1 MTQRASQLSPQP
13 MDALWMPYTANR
25 QFKSAPRM
33 ITGAQGNYLIDDSG
47 RKIFD
52 GLSGLW
58 TCGAG
63 HNRPEI
69 TEAVAKQ
76 LATLDYAPAFQYG
89 HNLAFELAERL
100 AAMAPSDINKVFF
113 TNSGSEAADT
123 ATKMARAYWRQQGQP
138 TKTRIIGRA
147 KGYHGASW
155 GGISFGGI
163 GANRKMWGPAMESD
177 HLSHTLLPQNAFSEG
192 IPAQGA
198 NLADELIEMVALHD
212 ASNIAAVIVEPM
224 SGSAGVIVPP
234 AGYLKRLRQLC
245 DEHDILLIFDEVITG
260 FGRTGDLFGANTFDV
275 VPDMINVAK
284 QLTNG
289 AIPMGAV
296 LTRQF
301 IYDTVVDAGGA
312 PYNIELPH
320 GYTYSGHPVACAAAM
335 ASLDILEQEKLVARV
350 AELSPYFE
358 QGVHSLKGMPFIND
372 IRNLG
377 FAAGFTIESYP
388 GEPARRPFELAMK
401 LLEKGFYVRYGG
413 DTLQLGIPF
422 TTEKSEIDA
431 LINAMQ
437 DTLMDAHG
445 MKKTG

>member
-296 LTRQF
+296 LTRQC

-437 DTLMDAHG
+437 ETLMDAHG

>member
-245 DEHDILLIFDEVITG
+245 DEHVMWQAKRKQRNKRARKRFRLALRE
-260 FGRTGDLFGANTFDV
+260 RAN
-275 VPDMINVAK
+275 A
-284 QLTNG
+284 
-289 AIPMGAV
+289 
-296 LTRQF
+296 
-301 IYDTVVDAGGA
+301 
-312 PYNIELPH
+312 
-320 GYTYSGHPVACAAAM
+320 
-335 ASLDILEQEKLVARV
+335 
-350 AELSPYFE
+350 
-358 QGVHSLKGMPFIND
+358 
-372 IRNLG
+372 
-377 FAAGFTIESYP
+377 
-388 GEPARRPFELAMK
+388 
-401 LLEKGFYVRYGG
+401 
-413 DTLQLGIPF
+413 
-422 TTEKSEIDA
+422 
-431 LINAMQ
+431 
-437 DTLMDAHG
+437 
-445 MKKTG
+445 

>member
-13 MDALWMPYTANR
+13 MDALWMPYRANC

>member
-1 MTQRASQLSPQP
+1 MTQQAHGVTQAQK
-13 MDALWMPYTANR
+13 DALWMPYTANR
-25 QFKSAPRM
+25 QFKSSPR
-33 ITGAQGNYLIDDSG
+33 IISGADGNYLIDASG
-47 RKIFD
+47 RKVFD

-69 TEAVAKQ
+69 AEAVARQ
-76 LATLDYAPAFQYG
+76 LTTLDYAPAFQYG
-89 HNLAFELAERL
+89 HTMAFELAERL
-100 AAMAPSDINKVFF
+100 AAMAPADINQVFF

-123 ATKMARAYWRQQGQP
+123 ATKIARAYWRQQGQP

-177 HLSHTLLPQNAFSEG
+177 HLSHTLLADEPFCKG
-192 IPAQGA
+192 MPDRGA
-198 NLADELIEMVALHD
+198 HLAEELIEMVALHD
-212 ASNIAAVIVEPM
+212 ASNIAAVIVEPLA
-224 SGSAGVIVPP
+224 GSAGVIIPP
-234 AGYLKRLRQLC
+234 VGYLRRLRELC

-260 FGRTGDLFGANTFDV
+260 FGRTGHLFGANAFDV

-289 AIPMGAV
+289 AVPMGAV
-296 LTRQF
+296 MTRQF
-301 IYDTVVDAGGA
+301 IYDTVTGAGG
-312 PYNIELPH
+312 PEYNIELPH

-335 ASLDILEQEKLVARV
+335 AALDVLEQESLVSRV
-350 AELSPYFE
+350 SELSPYFE
-358 QGVHSLKGMPFIND
+358 KAVHSLAGLPFVKG
-372 IRNLG
+372 IRNFG

-388 GEPARRPFELAMK
+388 GEPARRPFELAMS
-401 LLEKGFYVRYGG
+401 LWDKGYYVRYGG

-422 TTEKSEIDA
+422 TTEKFEIDN
-431 LINAMQ
+431 LINAMH
-437 DTLMDAHG
+437 DTLSNA
-445 MKKTG
+445 

>member
-245 DEHDILLIFDEVITG
+245 DEHDILLIFDEVI
-260 FGRTGDLFGANTFDV
+260 
-275 VPDMINVAK
+275 
-284 QLTNG
+284 
-289 AIPMGAV
+289 
-296 LTRQF
+296 
-301 IYDTVVDAGGA
+301 
-312 PYNIELPH
+312 
-320 GYTYSGHPVACAAAM
+320 
-335 ASLDILEQEKLVARV
+335 
-350 AELSPYFE
+350 
-358 QGVHSLKGMPFIND
+358 
-372 IRNLG
+372 
-377 FAAGFTIESYP
+377 
-388 GEPARRPFELAMK
+388 
-401 LLEKGFYVRYGG
+401 
-413 DTLQLGIPF
+413 
-422 TTEKSEIDA
+422 
-431 LINAMQ
+431 
-437 DTLMDAHG
+437 
-445 MKKTG
+445 

>member
-123 ATKMARAYWRQQGQP
+123 ATKMARAYWRQQGQS

>member
-89 HNLAFELAERL
+89 QNLAFELAERL

-350 AELSPYFE
+350 AELSPYF
-358 QGVHSLKGMPFIND
+358 
-372 IRNLG
+372 LG